1 MDSMKVSGLV
11 SGPVPGLVLARVDPA
26 VAMVV
31 APVAAVPAVVAP
43 AVAVPKVA
51 VPKVAVPRAAVV
63 VAVVA
68 VAAGTSAG
76 CCWPACSTA
85 RPTATS

>member
-43 AVAVPKVA
+43 AVAVPRVA
-51 VPKVAVPRAAVV
+51 APRVAVV
-63 VAVVA
+63 VAVAA

-85 RPTATS
+85 RPTAMS